1 MTGNSIDDRLNELE
15 MRLAFQDHT
24 VSQLNDVV
32 TTQERRIAQLE
43 RELMS
48 LKGQIKTLAPSIVAP
63 ASEETPPPHY

>member
-1 MTGNSIDDRLNELE
+1 MTGSIDDRLNELE

-43 RELMS
+43 RELTS
-48 LKGQIKTLAPSIVAP
+48 LKGQMKILAPSIVAP